1 MATAAAVCVEARR
14 AYCVLA
20 YENAAASSLRFSLL
34 LSHTHALL
42 SGFRISPLPHSLVH
56 SRAPCAFHLNFCE
69 RIRTS
74 RHGPVTKKRY
84 CHITHDVPGCA
95 PHTHTRPGS
104 NHPLPNLA
112 TIDLSLTSCAC
123 VRVSRTQT
131 RELARNLHFLSS
143 SSRGVTISRSHARGA
158 FRACFHSVGRAF
170 CLSGNY
176 PVARGFF
183 PVSCS
188 PHRTP

>member
-34 LSHTHALL
+34 LTRARTAL
-42 SGFRISPLPHSLVH
+42 RIPDFPSPSLTR
-56 SRAPCAFHLNFCE
+56 SFTRAVCVSPQLLRPRDRE

-74 RHGPVTKKRY
+74 RHGPVTKRY

-95 PHTHTRPGS
+95 PHTHTRPGT
-104 NHPLPNLA
+104 NHPPGHNRLA
-112 TIDLSLTSCAC
+112 NLSLTSCAC
-123 VRVSRTQT
+123 VRASLTQT

-143 SSRGVTISRSHARGA
+143 STSRGVTIHD
-158 FRACFHSVGRAF
+158 FTRAVTPLAPLRFVRAF
-170 CLSGNY
+170 TRSD
-176 PVARGFF
+176 VRFAS
-183 PVSCS
+183 VVI
-188 PHRTP
+188 TQ